1 MERKIETKLQQWMK
15 SKNRQPLIVQ
25 GARQVGKT
33 YSISAF
39 GRKHFSNMLYLN
51 FESNNELSRVFDR
64 DLSPVRIIKEL
75 SVLTGEPVVQGKT
88 LLFFDEIQSCSR
100 ALTSLKYF
108 CEEASG
114 YHVIAAGS
122 LLGVYINRDNSS
134 YPVGKVDAIRMYPL
148 DFEEYLWA
156 VRGKDAA
163 EMIRASFNEFTQC
176 SLHEMFNDFYRTFIY
191 TGGMPQVV
199 KEHSETGDTPMLD
212 VLKKSI
218 NSAYI
223 ADMARYAD
231 KNETV
236 RIMAAY
242 GSLPAQLAKENHKF
256 QYKTIRSGARS
267 ADYGTAIEWLKAAG
281 VVTAC
286 QRISEGRFPVSTF
299 EDQTAFKLYHSDT
312 GLLTAMTGITAKEYL
327 ARASDR
333 FRGAITENSV
343 AVALSSSDYDL
354 YYWESQGRAEVD
366 FVIEKDGNVI
376 PVEVKS
382 GDNVRSKS
390 LAEFIKRYSPP
401 FSYRVSFKNFG
412 NENNIRSI
420 PLYSL
425 FCL

>member
-1 MERKIETKLQQWMK
+1 MK
-15 SKNRQPLIVQ
+15 SSNRQPLIVQ

-33 YSISAF
+33 YSIVAF
-39 GRKHFSNMLYLN
+39 GKKHFSNMLYLN
-51 FESNNELSRVFDR
+51 FESNNELSRIFDR
-64 DLSPVRIIKEL
+64 DLLPGRIIKEL
-75 SVLTGEPVVQGKT
+75 SVLTGEPVVEGKT

-108 CEEASG
+108 REEAPG
-114 YHVIAAGS
+114 YHVVAAGS
-122 LLGVYINRDNSS
+122 LLGVSINRDKSS
-134 YPVGKVDAIRMYPL
+134 YPVGKVDTINMYPL
-148 DFEEYLWA
+148 DFEEYLWE

-163 EMIRASFNEFTQC
+163 ELIRDSFNESTRC
-176 SLHEMFNDFYRTFIY
+176 SLHEMFNDFYRSFIY

-212 VLKKSI
+212 VTKKSI
-218 NSAYI
+218 NNAYI

-236 RIMAAY
+236 RIIAAY

-267 ADYGTAIEWLKAAG
+267 ADYGIAVEWLKAAG
-281 VVTAC
+281 IVTAC

-299 EDQTAFKLYHSDT
+299 KDPTAFKLYHSDT
-312 GLLTAMTGITAKEYL
+312 GLLTAMSGITAKEYL
-327 ARASDR
+327 SRANDR
-333 FRGAITENSV
+333 FRGAIAENSV
-343 AVALSSSDYDL
+343 AVALSSSDYEI
-354 YYWESQGRAEVD
+354 YYWESEGRAEVD

-390 LAEFIKRYSPP
+390 LAEFTRRYSPP
-401 FSYRVSFKNFG
+401 FAYRVSFKNFG

-420 PLYSL
+420 PFYSL
-425 FCL
+425 FCV